1 MKKKSSRKSAKKR
14 KMDIVS
20 TFCNSKKKMQPVKI
34 TTCNRVF
41 FCCRMTNGF
50 TTTTDKCDIF
60 FENEHETGDS
70 FLKLHDNGD
79 SFLKLHMKLA
89 AKKKSL

>member
-1 MKKKSSRKSAKKR
+1 MKLAKKKRNQ
-14 KMDIVS
+14 
-20 TFCNSKKKMQPVKI
+20 FPVK
-34 TTCNRVF
+34 T
-41 FCCRMTNGF
+41 
-50 TTTTDKCDIF
+50 
-60 FENEHETGDS
+60 EHETGDS